1 MKEFWRLKP
10 QDLPSNVGHGLSI
23 GSRAHPCEQAT
34 RLKVRFKLSARE
46 DNAVRLPRHKPN
58 KAIVPAVLPDCSYN
72 LSLSGMWIVSEYPGD
87 VSELRNENAAKS

>member
-1 MKEFWRLKP
+1 MIAADFTA
-10 QDLPSNVGHGLSI
+10 PSYIHG
-23 GSRAHPCEQAT
+23 Q
-34 RLKVRFKLSARE
+34 
-46 DNAVRLPRHKPN
+46 KPN